1 MQLVIENTAENKE
14 LIEELFLECDLILP
28 YEM

>member
-14 LIEELFLECDLILP
+14 LIEELLLECDLIFE
-28 YEM
+28 YDI